1 MRKSLDRRH
10 SLLPAALALA
20 VIACA
25 PAATV
30 THPAGAGVQ
39 AAPAGPAPNP
49 RNAVPTA
56 SSLSATERAIAGAV
70 DGRNVEGLALLERLV
85 NINSG
90 TMNFAGVRQVG
101 SILRQ
106 ELDALGFETRWVDGA
121 PFGRAGHLVAER
133 TGTGPRLLLIGHL
146 DTVFEPTSPFQKLEK
161 ITDSTARG
169 PGVID
174 MKGGDVIMLQAFKAL
189 KTTGVLD
196 KMSITA
202 VFSGDEEAAGRPL
215 ELARADLVAAAKKS
229 QYAIGF
235 EDGSGDPRTAVISR
249 RGASG
254 WTLHSSGV
262 PAHSSQIFR
271 PDIGAGAIFESARV
285 LDQFRSRLSTEQYLT
300 FNPGYAIGG
309 TDVRTDSTQPG
320 GTALG
325 KSNVVSKE
333 MRVSGDIRALSP
345 QQLAS
350 AKATMQLIAAA
361 SLPRTTSEITFDDGY
376 PPLAPTDG
384 NRRLLSIYDQ
394 VSRDLGYWPV
404 VAVDP
409 MRAGAADVS
418 FAAPY
423 VPSALDALGLAGWDD
438 HTDKETAD
446 LRMFGPLTKRA
457 AVFLYRLSVGPTK

>member
-1 MRKSLDRRH
+1 
-10 SLLPAALALA
+10 
-20 VIACA
+20 
-25 PAATV
+25 
-30 THPAGAGVQ
+30 
-39 AAPAGPAPNP
+39 
-49 RNAVPTA
+49 
-56 SSLSATERAIAGAV
+56 
-70 DGRNVEGLALLERLV
+70 LLERLV

-90 TMNFAGVRQVG
+90 TMNFAGVREVG
-101 SILRQ
+101 SILRK
-106 ELDALGFETRWVDGA
+106 ELDALGFETRWVDGT

-146 DTVFEPTSPFQKLEK
+146 DTVFEPSNHFQKYEK
-161 ITDSTARG
+161 LSDTTARG

-174 MKGGDVIMLQAFKAL
+174 MKGGDVIMLQSFKAL
-189 KTTGVLD
+189 KAAGVLD
-196 KMSITA
+196 AMSITA
-202 VFSGDEEAAGRPL
+202 VFSGDEESAGRPL

-249 RGASG
+249 RGATSWNLVSTG
-254 WTLHSSGV
+254 L

-271 PDIGAGAIFESARV
+271 SDVGAGAIFESARV
-285 LDQFRSRLSTEQYLT
+285 LEQFRVRLGGEQYLT

-309 TDVRTDSTQPG
+309 TDVKTDSAQPG
-320 GTALG
+320 GSAYG
-325 KSNVVSKE
+325 KSNVVSKD
-333 MRVSGDIRALSP
+333 MRVFGDIRALSP
-345 QQLAS
+345 AQLAS
-350 AKATMQLIAAA
+350 AKAVMQSVTAQP
-361 SLPRTTSEITFDDGY
+361 LPHTTSAITFEDGY

-384 NRRLLSIYDQ
+384 NRRLLALYDR

-418 FAAPY
+418 FAAPF
-423 VPSALDALGLAGWDD
+423 VPSAFDAIGLAGWDD

-457 AVFLYRLSVGPTK
+457 AVFLYRLSTSGAR

>member
-1 MRKSLDRRH
+1 MIGLSRTAVSIC
-10 SLLPAALALA
+10 ALA
-20 VIACA
+20 V
-25 PAATV
+25 AAICFPSTV
-30 THPAGAGVQ
+30 GAQSRTG
-39 AAPAGPAPNP
+39 ALD
-49 RNAVPTA
+49 R
-56 SSLSATERAIAGAV
+56 TERAIVSAV
-70 DGRNVEGLALLERLV
+70 DTRNAEGLTLLERIV

-101 SILRQ
+101 DILRK
-106 ELDALGFETRWVDGA
+106 ELDALGFQTRWVDGGA
-121 PFGRAGHLVAER
+121 FGRAGHLIAER
-133 TGTGPRLLLIGHL
+133 NGKGPRLLLIGHL
-146 DTVFEPTSPFQKLEK
+146 DTVFEPSSPFQRFER
-161 ITDSTARG
+161 ISDTTARG

-189 KTTGVLD
+189 KAAGALD
-196 KMSITA
+196 RMSITA

-229 QYAIGF
+229 RYAIGF

-249 RGASG
+249 RGSTN
-254 WTLHSSGV
+254 WTLKSTGL

-271 PDIGAGAIFESARV
+271 SDIGAGAIFESARV
-285 LDQFRSRLSTEQYLT
+285 LEQFRVRLSGEQYLT

-309 TDVRTDSTQPG
+309 TDVRSDSAQSG
-320 GTALG
+320 GSAYG
-325 KSNVVSKE
+325 KSNVVPKE
-333 MRVSGDIRALSP
+333 MRVLGDIRALSP
-345 QQLAS
+345 EQLAR
-350 AKATMQLIAAA
+350 AKETMKSITA
-361 SLPRTTSEITFDDGY
+361 SPLPHTTSEITFDDGY

-384 NRRLLSIYDQ
+384 NRRLLALYDQ
-394 VSRDLGYWPV
+394 TSRDLGYSSV

-423 VPSALDALGLAGWDD
+423 IPMALDAVGLAGWDD

-457 AVFLYRLSVGPTK
+457 AVFLYRLSTKGPK

>member
-1 MRKSLDRRH
+1 MKS
-10 SLLPAALALA
+10 LALA
-20 VIACA
+20 TFLFATSISGQTMPV
-25 PAATV
+25 PNPSGMRPTAALTKTERTIV
-30 THPAGAGVQ
+30 SAVD
-39 AAPAGPAPNP
+39 P
-49 RNAVPTA
+49 RNA
-56 SSLSATERAIAGAV
+56 
-70 DGRNVEGLALLERLV
+70 EGLALLEKLV

-90 TMNFAGVRQVG
+90 TMNFAGVRRVG
-101 SILRQ
+101 DILRH

-121 PFGRAGHLVAER
+121 PFGRAGHLIAER
-133 TGTGPRLLLIGHL
+133 TGKGPRMLLIGHL

-189 KTTGVLD
+189 KAAGVLN

-202 VFSGDEEAAGRPL
+202 VFSGDEEASGRPL
-215 ELARADLVAAAKKS
+215 ELARADLVAAAKRS

-249 RGASG
+249 RGATG
-254 WTLHSSGV
+254 WTLTSTGI

-271 PDIGAGAIFESARV
+271 SDIGAGAIFESARV
-285 LDQFRSRLSTEQYLT
+285 LDAFRTRLSGEQYLT

-320 GTALG
+320 GLAFG
-325 KSNVVSKE
+325 KSNVVSKD
-333 MRVSGDIRALSP
+333 MRVAGDIRALSP
-345 QQLAS
+345 EQLAS
-350 AKATMQLIAAA
+350 SKSVMESIAKA
-361 SLPRTTSEITFDDGY
+361 SLPHTTSTITFDDGY
-376 PPLAPTDG
+376 PPLAPTAG
-384 NRRLLSIYDQ
+384 NRKLLSIYDQ

-423 VPSALDALGLAGWDD
+423 IPMAIDALGLAGWDD

-457 AVFLYRLSVGPTK
+457 ALFLYRLSTVAPH

>member
-1 MRKSLDRRH
+1 MIRRLLSL
-10 SLLPAALALA
+10 AAVCCPLIAAAQSTGKALDKTERVIVAA
-20 VIACA
+20 VDA
-25 PAATV
+25 
-30 THPAGAGVQ
+30 
-39 AAPAGPAPNP
+39 
-49 RNAVPTA
+49 RNA
-56 SSLSATERAIAGAV
+56 
-70 DGRNVEGLALLERLV
+70 EGLALLERLV

-101 SILRQ
+101 DILRK

-121 PFGRAGHLVAER
+121 PFGRAGHLIAER

-146 DTVFEPTSPFQKLEK
+146 DTVFEPTSAFQKFEK
-161 ITDSTARG
+161 ISDTTARG

-174 MKGGDVIMLQAFKAL
+174 MKGGDAIMLQAFKAL
-189 KTTGVLD
+189 KAAGALNR
-196 KMSITA
+196 MSITA
-202 VFSGDEEAAGRPL
+202 VFSGDEESSGRPL
-215 ELARADLVAAAKKS
+215 ALARADLVAAAKKS

-249 RGASG
+249 RGATN
-254 WTLHSSGV
+254 WTLRSTGL

-271 PDIGAGAIFESARV
+271 SDVGAGAIFETARV
-285 LDQFRSRLSTEQYLT
+285 LEQFRTRLGSEEYLT

-320 GTALG
+320 GSAYG
-325 KSNVVSKE
+325 KSNVVSKD
-333 MRVSGDIRALSP
+333 MTVFGDIRALSP
-345 QQLAS
+345 EQLVKAKETMTSITAS
-350 AKATMQLIAAA
+350 P
-361 SLPRTTSEITFDDGY
+361 LPHTTSEITFDDGY

-384 NRRLLSIYDQ
+384 NRRLLALYDRT
-394 VSRDLGYWPV
+394 SRDLGYSSV

-423 VPSALDALGLAGWDD
+423 IPMALDAVGLAGWDD

-446 LRMFGPLTKRA
+446 LRMFAPLTKRA
-457 AVFLYRLSVGPTK
+457 AVFLYRLSTNGPR